1 MRETTAGELCKI
13 LKEHEGWN
21 LSNHSIKRSII
32 ILSISTLYKIS
43 YHTEICTIRWWIC
56 FS

>member
-43 YHTEICTIRWWIC
+43 YHTEICTIR
-56 FS
+56 